1 MKGLFFA
8 IFTISGFSGLIYESI
23 WSHYLKLFLG
33 HAAYAQTLVLA
44 IFMGG
49 MALGSWLC
57 SRYSSRWKNLLLGY
71 ALAEGLVGL
80 CALLFHGVFDNLTHI
95 AYTSIMPA
103 IGDPALINIFKWSL
117 AALLIFP
124 QSVLLGMTFP
134 LMSAG
139 VIRLFPQAPGQTVAM
154 LYFTNSIGAAIGVL
168 ISGFVLI
175 AWVGLP
181 GTIRIAG
188 VINILLALTVWLL
201 AKDHAQPHPVSQQ
214 AEITPKAHSRNQWYI
229 ALLAVSALT
238 GTASFIYEVSWIR
251 MLSLVLG
258 SSTHAF
264 ELMLSA
270 FIFGL
275 AFGGLWIRLRIQRI
289 KNVVLFLAMVQL
301 VMGILALSTLPL
313 YGNTFEVMQ
322 WLLGVLEKNDTGY
335 TLFNLS
341 SHGIALAIM
350 LPTTFCAGM
359 TLPLITHS
367 LIRFGNGEKSIGA
380 VYAANTIGAIIG
392 VFFAIHIGL
401 PTFGLKGALWSGA
414 AIDISLALFLL
425 LYLHSEDLQPEEMAK
440 PILIGST
447 IGVGALVFVMLFVHL
462 DPYKMGSGVYRNGKL
477 LTASETQLLY
487 HKDGKTATVD
497 LHRDKGMYVNIR
509 TNGKVDANIHM
520 AGSGEISSDEPT
532 MVLAAAVP
540 YAFNPEAKNAAVIGM
555 GSGLTTHTLLT
566 IPTLASV
573 DTIEIEPAMVEAARG
588 FRPRVELAYT
598 DPRSHIHIDD
608 AKTYFSSHSKQYD
621 IVISEPSNPWVSG
634 TASLFTEEFYQLL
647 TRHMSDNGLLVQ
659 WLQVYELNIELIAS
673 VIKALAPYFDDYAIY
688 YTTDRDIL
696 IVAKKIG
703 ALSSPSAAIFSVP
716 GLKNELSKI
725 YLNTAK
731 DLELRRLADK
741 SAIHPLFASFDIPGN
756 SDYYPILDLKA
767 VKQRFLHNDA
777 AELIALSYS
786 NIPALKMLD
795 QHRLTDNFTTITQY
809 HTPVIAM
816 FTMIGTSIRDTYLN
830 TGQHAGFFPPKY
842 RKNLQD
848 MNQYFFQCAPA
859 TTIQKTDALLTF
871 SNAIIPFLSKHEL
884 DNIWQVVVQSAC
896 FAQLSDTEQDW
907 IELLHSLSVG
917 DAETMSQI
925 SQRLLDNPTSLNPS
939 QGEFLVDS
947 ALLAVLLLN
956 RPQEAAQIW
965 QQYHAQYELDTRSS
979 LLLRLVAAHNGL
991 V

>member
-1 MKGLFFA
+1 MKGLFFSLFA
-8 IFTISGFSGLIYESI
+8 ISGFSGLIYESI

-80 CALLFHGVFDNLTHI
+80 FALLFHPVFDHLTQT

-103 IGDPALINIFKWSL
+103 IGDPALVTIFKWSL
-117 AALLIFP
+117 ATLLIFP
-124 QSVLLGMTFP
+124 QSILLGMTFP

-139 VIRLFPQAPGQTVAM
+139 VIRLFPETPGQTVAM

-168 ISGFVLI
+168 ISGFVFI

-188 VINILLALTVWLL
+188 FINILLALTVWLL
-201 AKDHAQPHPVSQQ
+201 AKDRAQSQPVSQQ
-214 AEITPKAHSRNQWYI
+214 ADVTPKTHSKEQWYF
-229 ALLAVSALT
+229 ALLVVSALT

-275 AFGGLWIRLRIQRI
+275 AFGGLWIRLRIRRI

-335 TLFNLS
+335 TLFTLS

-350 LPTTFCAGM
+350 LPTTLCAGM

-367 LIRFGNGEKSIGA
+367 LIRLGNGEKSIGA

-392 VFFAIHIGL
+392 VFFAIHLGL
-401 PTFGLKGALWSGA
+401 PSFGLKGALWSGA
-414 AIDISLALFLL
+414 AIDIALALFLL
-425 LYLHSEDLQPEEMAK
+425 LYLQPHLQPQHLQSKRNQPKDFQPEKNAN
-440 PILIGST
+440 PIFIGAVT
-447 IGVGALVFVMLFVHL
+447 GVGALCIVLLFVHL
-462 DPYKMGSGVYRNGKL
+462 DPYKMSSGVYRTGKL
-477 LTASETQLLY
+477 LSATDTELLF

-497 LHRDKGMYVNIR
+497 LHREIDAYVNIR
-509 TNGKVDANIHM
+509 TNGKVDATINM
-520 AGSGEISSDEPT
+520 TGRGELSADEPT

-540 YAFNPEAKNAAVIGM
+540 YAFHPEAKNAAVIGM

-566 IPTLASV
+566 IPTLATV
-573 DTIEIEPAMVEAARG
+573 DTVEIEPAIVEAAQG

-608 AKTYFSSHSKQYD
+608 AKTYFSSHGKQYD
-621 IVISEPSNPWVSG
+621 IIISEPSNPWVSG
-634 TASLFTEEFYQLL
+634 VASLFTEEFYQLL
-647 TRHMSDNGLLVQ
+647 NRHISDKGVLVQ
-659 WLQVYELNIELIAS
+659 WLQVYELNMELIAS

-688 YTTDRDIL
+688 YSTDRDIL
-696 IVAKKIG
+696 IVAKKKG
-703 ALSSPSAAIFSVP
+703 GLSSPSAAIFSVL
-716 GLKNELSKI
+716 GLKDELAGI
-725 YLNTAK
+725 HINTLK
-731 DLELRRLADK
+731 DLDLRRLAEK
-741 SAIHPLFASFDIPGN
+741 SAIHPLFASFDISAN
-756 SDYYPILDLKA
+756 SDYYPVLDLKA
-767 VKQRFLHNDA
+767 VKQRFLNHDA
-777 AELIALSYS
+777 ADLIALSYA
-786 NIPALKMLD
+786 NIPALKLLD
-795 QHRLTDNFTTITQY
+795 QHRLTDNYTSITPY
-809 HTPVIAM
+809 HTPVITIY
-816 FTMIGTSIRDTYLN
+816 TMLGTFIRDTYLN
-830 TGQHAGFFPPKY
+830 TGRHDGFFPPKY
-842 RKNLQD
+842 SKNLQD

-859 TTIQKTDALLTF
+859 STSQKIDVLLTF
-871 SNAIIPFLSKHEL
+871 ANATTPFLSKQEL
-884 DNIWQVVVQSAC
+884 DSIWQVVTQSGCYAR
-896 FAQLSDTEQDW
+896 LTDIDKDW
-907 IELLHSLSVG
+907 IKLLRSLSTG
-917 DAETMSQI
+917 DADSMSRV
-925 SQRLLDNPTSLNPS
+925 SRHLLNNPTLPNPS
-939 QGEFLVDS
+939 HDEFLLGS
-947 ALLAVLLLN
+947 ALLADLLLN
-956 RPQEAAQIW
+956 QSQEAAQIW
-965 QQYHAQYELDTRSS
+965 QRYHS
-979 LLLRLVAAHNGL
+979 
-991 V
+991 